1 MVCGELIAIDGTK
14 VRANNSKK
22 ANFSQRKIDRH
33 IEYIDNKVSEY
44 LKELEE
50 ADANDNRTKV
60 TNVEAKIAKLK
71 ERKIDYELLE
81 RKLQESDDTQ
91 ISTTDPDARALL
103 VQGVVVEIS
112 HNMQAAVDSKHNLVV
127 ATHTINR
134 NDRNA
139 LADIALEAK
148 KNLEIETYTALV
160 DKGYHN
166 GRQIQQC
173 TDANITTIVAQQEIV
188 NSNEKGT
195 TPEYMVTKFVYN
207 KAEDTYS
214 CPQGE
219 VLKQPAPGT
228 KKNQMANYI
237 IASNNIQQ

>member
-1 MVCGELIAIDGTK
+1 M
-14 VRANNSKK
+14 
-22 ANFSQRKIDRH
+22 
-33 IEYIDNKVSEY
+33 
-44 LKELEE
+44 
-50 ADANDNRTKV
+50 
-60 TNVEAKIAKLK
+60 
-71 ERKIDYELLE
+71 
-81 RKLQESDDTQ
+81 
-91 ISTTDPDARALL
+91 
-103 VQGVVVEIS
+103 
-112 HNMQAAVDSKHNLVV
+112 V

-219 VLKQPAPGT
+219 VLKTTGT
-228 KKNQMANYI
+228 WHEKNQMANYI

>member
-112 HNMQAAVDSKHNLVV
+112 HNMQAAV
-127 ATHTINR
+127 
-134 NDRNA
+134 
-139 LADIALEAK
+139 
-148 KNLEIETYTALV
+148 
-160 DKGYHN
+160 
-166 GRQIQQC
+166 
-173 TDANITTIVAQQEIV
+173 
-188 NSNEKGT
+188 
-195 TPEYMVTKFVYN
+195 
-207 KAEDTYS
+207 
-214 CPQGE
+214 
-219 VLKQPAPGT
+219 
-228 KKNQMANYI
+228 
-237 IASNNIQQ
+237 

>member
-148 KNLEIETYTALV
+148 RI
-160 DKGYHN
+160 
-166 GRQIQQC
+166 
-173 TDANITTIVAQQEIV
+173 
-188 NSNEKGT
+188 
-195 TPEYMVTKFVYN
+195 
-207 KAEDTYS
+207 
-214 CPQGE
+214 
-219 VLKQPAPGT
+219 
-228 KKNQMANYI
+228 
-237 IASNNIQQ
+237 